1 MKLYKD
7 HLQKAAEYSRA
18 KNTRWF
24 YFKHMYWAIHLSV
37 LLATWSLLMIVHAI
51 VPQLVGFVVI
61 DKMINLLKTL
71 KTKHP
76 NDPIL
81 SKIKFDE

>member
-1 MKLYKD
+1 MKLYKN
-7 HLQKAAEYSRA
+7 HLKEAALYSRT
-18 KNTRWF
+18 KTGVKF
-24 YFKHMYWAIHLSV
+24 YFIHMIWAIHLAS
-37 LLATWSLLMIVHAI
+37 LLFVWSLLMIVHAI

-71 KTKHP
+71 KAKHP
-76 NDPIL
+76 DDPIL

>member
-1 MKLYKD
+1 MWFNN
-7 HLQKAAEYSRA
+7 HLRDAAFYSRT
-18 KNTRWF
+18 KTGIKF
-24 YFKHMYWAIHLSV
+24 YFIHMIWAIHLAS
-37 LLATWSLLMIVHAI
+37 LLFVWSLLMIVHAI

-76 NDPIL
+76 DDPIL